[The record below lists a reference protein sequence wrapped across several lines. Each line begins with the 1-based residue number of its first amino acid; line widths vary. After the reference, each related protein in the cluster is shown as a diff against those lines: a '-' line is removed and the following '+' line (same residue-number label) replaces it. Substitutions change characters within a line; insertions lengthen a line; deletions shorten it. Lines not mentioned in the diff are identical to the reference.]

1 MNLLKVTFV
10 LLCISLERLN
20 RILFKPN
27 QIIYMMYKIMSETF
41 IVVIVI
47 SIYLT

>member
-1 MNLLKVTFV
+1 MNLLKVAFV

-20 RILFKPN
+20 RILFKPH